1 MVLIGAATTFA
12 AAMFLLLT
20 DKWLDDPDVSFDRV
34 VRVLLFVSAALVGI
48 RVFLI

>member
-20 DKWLDDPDVSFDRV
+20 ENWLDNPDVSFGRV
-34 VRVLLFVSAALVGI
+34 VRTLLLISAALVAI